1 MFRCRKNR
9 KIILFFFSY
18 NYSGVIEVNMKKED
32 LLELKRLL
40 CYYYEQTP
48 KKLSSSVVMVGAID
62 VFTASYALIN
72 LFNGNEEEDVIIK
85 SLLASGATTGILA
98 WLIKEQISLIN
109 NSKEEKVKQKIR
121 K

>member
-1 MFRCRKNR
+1 
-9 KIILFFFSY
+9 
-18 NYSGVIEVNMKKED
+18 MKKED

-40 CYYYEQTP
+40 CYYYEKTP

>member
-1 MFRCRKNR
+1 
-9 KIILFFFSY
+9 
-18 NYSGVIEVNMKKED
+18 MKKED

-40 CYYYEQTP
+40 CYYYEQTL
-48 KKLSSSVVMVGAID
+48 KKLSSLVVMVGAID